1 MILILI
7 AQVGVG
13 YIYGLVRAHLA
24 SVKVKVARFNH
35 LTGEVTLAF
44 VNDTDFPVPV
54 EIAYITVS
62 PTNNSAMKP
71 LPPELV
77 AQMSVLDR
85 FAVQIPIGGA
95 IEIGPYC
102 HPQGRPICMAAVLVR
117 DDAPIVLPPGVTIT
131 NISPLF
137 DAFTKICQ
145 QYPEKTELK
154 VLLHTSLVDARGHA
168 RTQEIPLGNYSFSSN
183 HSALNGRPCPME
195 IDVLRKAK
203 YGGTNSA
210 RFVYTCSGEQE
221 LPMLDLC
228 RVAILQN
235 TGSAEFLLRIGEN
248 ITGLVPVVF
257 ILKSIMYGCH
267 FSVDLNDN
275 DRIPPDLASWILSRD
290 GGNTV
295 MNLPMA
301 FSDNWSNASM
311 PQYSGLENRINL
323 PTNQWKILTDG
334 HKWAAINEGVVSY
347 RINQHA
353 WLKLMPVGETTT
365 SNLNSEYFKFTQ
377 YGIGDDSSWTLLT
390 NYSCFPT
397 NYQTYLLVNHEIIP
411 DLAMVT
417 NIVVSTNSSNNTL
430 SE

>member
-1 MILILI
+1 
-7 AQVGVG
+7 
-13 YIYGLVRAHLA
+13 
-24 SVKVKVARFNH
+24 
-35 LTGEVTLAF
+35 
-44 VNDTDFPVPV
+44 
-54 EIAYITVS
+54 
-62 PTNNSAMKP
+62 
-71 LPPELV
+71 
-77 AQMSVLDR
+77 
-85 FAVQIPIGGA
+85 
-95 IEIGPYC
+95 
-102 HPQGRPICMAAVLVR
+102 
-117 DDAPIVLPPGVTIT
+117 
-131 NISPLF
+131 
-137 DAFTKICQ
+137 
-145 QYPEKTELK
+145 
-154 VLLHTSLVDARGHA
+154 
-168 RTQEIPLGNYSFSSN
+168 
-183 HSALNGRPCPME
+183 
-195 IDVLRKAK
+195 
-203 YGGTNSA
+203 
-210 RFVYTCSGEQE
+210 
-221 LPMLDLC
+221 
-228 RVAILQN
+228 
-235 TGSAEFLLRIGEN
+235 
-248 ITGLVPVVF
+248 
-257 ILKSIMYGCH
+257 
-267 FSVDLNDN
+267 
-275 DRIPPDLASWILSRD
+275 
-290 GGNTV
+290 